1 MSQKTYCKRR
11 FSCFL
16 FFLRIGQFSFISF
29 EQKHLTFLEIFF
41 LTGQNSG
48 SCKGLKKSHRAKTK
62 DSVNCL
68 SIELIDDAMFV
79 ESLRVS
85 DAVDFLSVLKTLLPH
100 LPAGALES
108 SNDSDSD
115 NSDEEDSVV
124 IYRI

>member
-1 MSQKTYCKRR
+1 
-11 FSCFL
+11 
-16 FFLRIGQFSFISF
+16 
-29 EQKHLTFLEIFF
+29 
-41 LTGQNSG
+41 
-48 SCKGLKKSHRAKTK
+48 
-62 DSVNCL
+62 
-68 SIELIDDAMFV
+68 MFV

-100 LPAGALES
+100 LPTGALES

>member
-1 MSQKTYCKRR
+1 M
-11 FSCFL
+11 
-16 FFLRIGQFSFISF
+16 
-29 EQKHLTFLEIFF
+29 
-41 LTGQNSG
+41 TGQNTG
-48 SCKGLKKSHRAKTK
+48 RCKGLKKSHRAKTK

-68 SIELIDDAMFV
+68 SIELIDVAMFV

-124 IYRI
+124 I

>member
-1 MSQKTYCKRR
+1 MVRVKGFKKT
-11 FSCFL
+11 
-16 FFLRIGQFSFISF
+16 
-29 EQKHLTFLEIFF
+29 HW
-41 LTGQNSG
+41 
-48 SCKGLKKSHRAKTK
+48 AKTK

-68 SIELIDDAMFV
+68 NIKLINFAMFV